1 VRRRRVLWGGLGV
14 VAAAAGVGTALWRS
28 RDEPDT
34 SRLWSLRFPRPGG
47 GELVLA
53 EMHGKPLLL
62 NFWAT
67 WCAPCVT
74 EMPLLDR
81 FYSEHR
87 ATGWSVVGLAVDQE
101 VPVRE
106 FVGQRSIGFP
116 IGLAGTD
123 GLELARALGNSQ
135 GGLPFSVAFDAAG
148 RPKARKLGALDQKT
162 LAAWAEG
169 GG

>member
-1 VRRRRVLWGGLGV
+1 MRRRRVLWGGLGV

-53 EMHGKPLLL
+53 EMRGRPLLL

-67 WCAPCVT
+67 WCVPCVT

-87 ATGWSVVGLAVDQE
+87 ATGWCVV
-101 VPVRE
+101 
-106 FVGQRSIGFP
+106 
-116 IGLAGTD
+116 GLAGTD